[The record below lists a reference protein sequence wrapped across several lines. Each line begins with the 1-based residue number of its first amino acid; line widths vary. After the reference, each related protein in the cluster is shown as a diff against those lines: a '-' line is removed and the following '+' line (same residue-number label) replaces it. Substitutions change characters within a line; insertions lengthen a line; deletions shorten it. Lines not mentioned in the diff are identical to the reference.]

1 MTAIDVK
8 VLAAVVA
15 GSGALVL
22 AVALGA
28 VMGGIAGE
36 EPDGIGVA
44 WAFVAA
50 GAALVVIGLVVEVV
64 RRRSLRR

>member
-1 MTAIDVK
+1 VK
-8 VLAAVVA
+8 GIAAAVA

-28 VMGGIAGE
+28 VVGGVAGE
-36 EPDGIGVA
+36 EPAGIQVA
-44 WAFVAA
+44 WWFAAA
-50 GAALVVIGLVVEVV
+50 GAALVVIGLAVEIA

>member
-1 MTAIDVK
+1 MRI
-8 VLAAVVA
+8 LAATLA

-36 EPDGIGVA
+36 EPGGIAVA
-44 WAFVAA
+44 WWFVAA
-50 GAALVVIGLVVEVV
+50 GAALVLVALVVEVA
-64 RRRSLRR
+64 RHRGLRR